1 MEQKK
6 KALGRGLEELFSTEV
21 LDFDTFESNIMENAT
36 TNEIQDIP
44 INEIRPNP
52 YQPRK
57 SFNEEAL
64 RELSES
70 IKNHG
75 VFQPIIVKK
84 GIRGYDLIA
93 GERRLR
99 ASKMAGLDKIPAI
112 VKDFSDDEMRE
123 IALLE
128 NIQRE
133 NLTAIELAWAYKGI
147 IDNLDIRQEDLALR
161 IGKSRSHIT
170 NTLGLLNLPEE
181 VQKMI
186 LNGELSMGHARV
198 LSKMEDESKITGL
211 AKKIINEGLSVHEI
225 EEISKDEEIKKRV
238 PITRRERNTDYTN
251 IENELK
257 DIVNMISEKL
267 MPEEDK
273 NWLTGEPVSDSK
285 IFFVN
290 NAGLCLLS
298 AWFLRLLSMLDYL
311 NEARKDIK
319 DTKSRIRAMFLLQYL
334 TCQEE
339 KEYRETELVFNRL
352 LVGLPMHIPL
362 PKRLEL
368 TADEK
373 QIADSLLS
381 AVKAHWSKMNGTS
394 LKGFLQSFVTRTG
407 RLEEQD
413 EKWLLTVD
421 DKTHDILLDS
431 VPWGFRQIRLPW
443 LKKYIQVK
451 WHDKQEF

>member
-1 MEQKK
+1 MKQKK

-257 DIVNMISEKL
+257 DILGTKVKVDNKKINIYFENVN
-267 MPEEDK
+267 D
-273 NWLTGEPVSDSK
+273 
-285 IFFVN
+285 
-290 NAGLCLLS
+290 
-298 AWFLRLLSMLDYL
+298 L
-311 NEARKDIK
+311 NRILEIMNIEIK
-319 DTKSRIRAMFLLQYL
+319 
-334 TCQEE
+334 
-339 KEYRETELVFNRL
+339 
-352 LVGLPMHIPL
+352 
-362 PKRLEL
+362 
-368 TADEK
+368 
-373 QIADSLLS
+373 
-381 AVKAHWSKMNGTS
+381 
-394 LKGFLQSFVTRTG
+394 
-407 RLEEQD
+407 
-413 EKWLLTVD
+413 
-421 DKTHDILLDS
+421 
-431 VPWGFRQIRLPW
+431 
-443 LKKYIQVK
+443 
-451 WHDKQEF
+451 

>member
-6 KALGRGLEELFSTEV
+6 KALGKGLEELFSTEV

-36 TNEIQDIP
+36 TNEIQDISV
-44 INEIRPNP
+44 NEIRPNP

-57 SFNEEAL
+57 SFNEDAL

-198 LSKMEDESKITGL
+198 LSKMEDESKITDL
-211 AKKIINEGLSVHEI
+211 AKKIMSEGLSVHEI

-238 PITRRERNTDYTN
+238 PITRREKNTDYTN
-251 IENELK
+251 VENELR
-257 DIVNMISEKL
+257 DILGTKVKVDNKKINIYFENVNDL
-267 MPEEDK
+267 
-273 NWLTGEPVSDSK
+273 NV
-285 IFFVN
+285 VN
-290 NAGLCLLS
+290 YIIGRS
-298 AWFLRLLSMLDYL
+298 
-311 NEARKDIK
+311 I
-319 DTKSRIRAMFLLQYL
+319 FLL
-334 TCQEE
+334 
-339 KEYRETELVFNRL
+339 KFN
-352 LVGLPMHIPL
+352 
-362 PKRLEL
+362 
-368 TADEK
+368 
-373 QIADSLLS
+373 
-381 AVKAHWSKMNGTS
+381 
-394 LKGFLQSFVTRTG
+394 F
-407 RLEEQD
+407 
-413 EKWLLTVD
+413 
-421 DKTHDILLDS
+421 
-431 VPWGFRQIRLPW
+431 
-443 LKKYIQVK
+443 
-451 WHDKQEF
+451 

>member
-211 AKKIINEGLSVHEI
+211 VKKIINEGLSVHEI

-257 DIVNMISEKL
+257 DILGTKVKVDNKKINIYFENVN
-267 MPEEDK
+267 D
-273 NWLTGEPVSDSK
+273 
-285 IFFVN
+285 
-290 NAGLCLLS
+290 
-298 AWFLRLLSMLDYL
+298 L
-311 NEARKDIK
+311 NRILEIMNIEIK
-319 DTKSRIRAMFLLQYL
+319 
-334 TCQEE
+334 
-339 KEYRETELVFNRL
+339 
-352 LVGLPMHIPL
+352 
-362 PKRLEL
+362 
-368 TADEK
+368 
-373 QIADSLLS
+373 
-381 AVKAHWSKMNGTS
+381 
-394 LKGFLQSFVTRTG
+394 
-407 RLEEQD
+407 
-413 EKWLLTVD
+413 
-421 DKTHDILLDS
+421 
-431 VPWGFRQIRLPW
+431 
-443 LKKYIQVK
+443 
-451 WHDKQEF
+451 